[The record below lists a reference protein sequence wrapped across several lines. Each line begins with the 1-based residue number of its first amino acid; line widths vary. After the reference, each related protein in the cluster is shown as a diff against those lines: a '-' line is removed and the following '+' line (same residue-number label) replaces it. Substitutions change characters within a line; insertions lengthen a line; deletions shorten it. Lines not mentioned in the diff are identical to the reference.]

1 MSYVF
6 ENVGNK
12 KELWT
17 EIGFKDQDLKIIPYS
32 KYHLWC
38 VDKANGIYLF
48 QIGNDRGN
56 TPNFFDMSYKK
67 RIIRIAVVESIET
80 DENRA
85 VYIYNIQRISIPRS
99 VWEER
104 DEIVKNAEAGIKEI
118 LASLKNNASLLVNC
132 EPECVDADYNG
143 Q

>member
-1 MSYVF
+1 M
-6 ENVGNK
+6 
-12 KELWT
+12 
-17 EIGFKDQDLKIIPYS
+17 
-32 KYHLWC
+32 
-38 VDKANGIYLF
+38 F

-67 RIIRIAVVESIET
+67 RIIRIAVVESFET

-118 LASLKNNASLLVNC
+118 LASLKNNASLLVN
-132 EPECVDADYNG
+132 
-143 Q
+143 